1 MELYLVYI
9 AGGTS
14 LLAIGASLFLYIRRV
29 ARLESALS
37 LRQKELEL
45 AAKEEILSRR
55 EKLEAAYREREV
67 EIARRE
73 AAVETRESDLEQRER
88 MLAERAERMEARHSE
103 IVDRERRLDA
113 DLARQAKMTREQAK
127 AALLERVERETRE
140 SLAQHAKEVEAEVL
154 ADCDRRA
161 KHILLEAMQRCAV
174 EYVSEATLSVV
185 TLPSEDMKGRIIGRE
200 GRNIRS
206 FEQVAGVDLIIDD
219 TPEAVVISSF
229 DPVRREIARL
239 TLKALLEDGR
249 IHPARIEELFQK
261 ATEEVEASILESAR
275 EAVEKAHV
283 GPVNPN
289 VLTMLGRLRYRQSY
303 GQNVLDHSVEVSRL
317 AAIIATELGLNVE
330 VAKRAGLFHD
340 IGKALGPEWE
350 GPHALTGSSF
360 LSQHGESPL
369 VCEAVASHHHESES
383 ALPESVTVTLADA
396 LSASR
401 PGSRKENLENYVR
414 RLSALE
420 QLAKSFE
427 GVERAYA
434 VQAGRELRLIVK
446 PSVVNDAGA
455 AQIAEEVA
463 KRIGKENEF
472 PGQIKVTV
480 IRETRYQ
487 QIAKG

>member
-1 MELYLVYI
+1 MELYLIVI
-9 AGGTS
+9 AGGAS
-14 LLAIGASLFLYIRRV
+14 LAAILASLFLYLRR
-29 ARLESALS
+29 AAQLEGALS
-37 LRQKELEL
+37 LKQKELEL
-45 AAKEEILSRR
+45 AAKEEVLSRR
-55 EKLEAAYREREV
+55 EELEAAYREREV

-73 AAVETRESDLEQRER
+73 AALETRENDLEQRER
-88 MLAERAERMEARHSE
+88 LLAERAERMEARHAE

-127 AALLERVERETRE
+127 ALLLERVERETRDA
-140 SLAQHAKEVEAEVL
+140 LAQHAKEVEAEVL

-161 KHILLEAMQRCAV
+161 KQILLEAMQRCAV

-239 TLKALLEDGR
+239 TLEYLLQDGR

-261 ATEEVEASILESAR
+261 ASAEVEASILQAAR
-275 EAVEKAHV
+275 DAVEKAHI
-283 GPVNPN
+283 GPVSPQ
-289 VLTMLGRLRYRQSY
+289 VLNTLGRLRYRQSY

-317 AAIIATELGLNVE
+317 AALIAAELGLNVE

-340 IGKALGPEWE
+340 IGKALGPEWD

-360 LSQHGESPL
+360 LSQHGEGPL
-369 VCEAVASHHHESES
+369 VCEAVAAHHREAESS
-383 ALPESVTVTLADA
+383 LPEAAVVTLADA

-414 RLSALE
+414 RLSNLE

-446 PSVVNDAGA
+446 PSVVDDAGA
-455 AQIAEEVA
+455 AHIAEEVA
-463 KRIGKENEF
+463 KKIVKENEF

-487 QIAKG
+487 QIARG

>member
-9 AGGTS
+9 AGGAS
-14 LLAIGASLFLYIRRV
+14 LVAILTSLFLYLRRV
-29 ARLESALS
+29 AQLESTLG

-55 EKLEAAYREREV
+55 EELESVYREREV

-73 AAVETRESDLEQRER
+73 ATIETRETDLEQRER

-127 AALLERVERETRE
+127 AALLERVEMETRE
-140 SLAQHAKEVEAEVL
+140 SLAQHVKDVEAEVL
-154 ADCDRRA
+154 SDCDRRA

-174 EYVSEATLSVV
+174 DYVSEATLSVV

-206 FEQVAGVDLIIDD
+206 FEQVTGVDLIIDD

-229 DPVRREIARL
+229 DPVRREIARS
-239 TLKALLEDGR
+239 TLSALLQDGR
-249 IHPARIEELFQK
+249 IHPTRIEELFQK
-261 ATEEVEASILESAR
+261 ATEEVEEAILESAR
-275 EAVEKAHV
+275 EAVDKAHV
-283 GPVNPN
+283 GPVNAHL
-289 VLTMLGRLRYRQSY
+289 LTILGRLRYRQSY

-317 AAIIATELGLNVE
+317 SALIAAELGLNVE

-340 IGKALGPEWE
+340 VGKALGPEWE

-360 LSQHGESPL
+360 LSQHGESSV
-369 VCEAVASHHHESES
+369 VCEVIASHHHESES
-383 ALPESVTVTLADA
+383 SHPESVVVTLADA

-414 RLSALE
+414 RLSSLE

-446 PSVVNDAGA
+446 PAVVDDAGA
-455 AQIAEEVA
+455 ALIAEEVA
-463 KRIGKENEF
+463 KKIGQESEY

>member
-1 MELYLVYI
+1 MEPVFVFVAAGASVLVIAATLALYL
-9 AGGTS
+9 
-14 LLAIGASLFLYIRRV
+14 RRV
-29 ARLESALS
+29 SQLESALQ

-45 AAKEEILSRR
+45 AAKEEMLSRR
-55 EKLEAAYREREV
+55 EELEAAYRDREV

-73 AAVETRESDLEQRER
+73 AAMETRESDLDLRER

-127 AALLERVERETRE
+127 AALLERVENEVRE

-174 EYVSEATLSVV
+174 DYVSEATLSVV
-185 TLPSEDMKGRIIGRE
+185 PLPSEDMKGRIIGRE

-219 TPEAVVISSF
+219 TPEAVVISCF

-239 TLKALLEDGR
+239 TLQGLLEDGR

-261 ATEEVEASILESAR
+261 ATKEVEDSILDAAR
-275 EAVEKAHV
+275 AAAEKAHV
-283 GPVNPN
+283 SITNPHLMN
-289 VLTMLGRLRYRQSY
+289 MLGRLRYRQSY

-317 AAIIATELGLNVE
+317 ASIIATELGLNVE

-360 LSQHGESPL
+360 LSQHGESPQ
-369 VCEAVASHHHESES
+369 VGEAVAAHHRESES
-383 ALPESVTVTLADA
+383 SLPEAVVVTLADA

-420 QLAKSFE
+420 QLAKNFD

-446 PSVVNDAGA
+446 PAIVDDAGA
-455 AQIAEEVA
+455 ARIAEEVA
-463 KRIGKENEF
+463 KKIEAENEF

-480 IRETRYQ
+480 IRETRFQ
-487 QIAKG
+487 QVAKS

>member
-9 AGGTS
+9 AGGAS
-14 LLAIGASLFLYIRRV
+14 LVAIVTSLFLYLRRV
-29 ARLESALS
+29 AHLESTLS
-37 LRQKELEL
+37 LRQRELEL
-45 AAKEEILSRR
+45 AAKEEVLSRR
-55 EKLEAAYREREV
+55 EELEAVYREREV

-73 AAVETRESDLEQRER
+73 ATLETRETDLEQRER

-127 AALLERVERETRE
+127 AALLERVEQEARE
-140 SLAQHAKEVEAEVL
+140 SLAQHVKDVEAEVL
-154 ADCDRRA
+154 AECDRKA

-174 EYVSEATLSVV
+174 DYVSEATLSVV

-229 DPVRREIARL
+229 DPVRREIARM
-239 TLKALLEDGR
+239 TLSALLEDGR
-249 IHPARIEELFQK
+249 IHPTRIEELFQK
-261 ATEEVEASILESAR
+261 ATADVEEAILESAR
-275 EAVEKAHV
+275 DAVDKAHV
-283 GPVNPN
+283 GPVNPHLLN
-289 VLTMLGRLRYRQSY
+289 TLGRLRYRQSY

-317 AAIIATELGLNVE
+317 SALIATELGLNVE

-360 LSQHGESPL
+360 LSQHGESQT
-369 VCEAVASHHHESES
+369 VCEVIASHHHEAES
-383 ALPESVTVTLADA
+383 PYPESIVVTLADA

-401 PGSRKENLENYVR
+401 PGSRKENLENYIR
-414 RLSALE
+414 RLSSLE

-446 PSVVNDAGA
+446 SAVVDDAGA
-455 AQIAEEVA
+455 ANIAEEVVKKIEKA
-463 KRIGKENEF
+463 SEY